1 MIELLVKANSKPVV
15 VMIGKKNFRIKGN
28 KAAKKVINRSF
39 DRSNPEI
46 LKSALDLK
54 DGINSVSFES
64 LYATSQKCA
73 VVKKYRS

>member
-15 VMIGKKNFRIKGN
+15 VIIGKKNFRIKGN
-28 KAAKKVINRSF
+28 KAAKKIINRSF

-46 LKSALDLK
+46 LKNELGLVS
-54 DGINSVSFES
+54 GRNSLSFEA
-64 LYATSQKCA
+64 LYSTSQKCG